1 MVWSDAYGRNENVV
15 ICDYNFI
22 FYAYE
27 SNINDIPLLK
37 NDLTIKIHHFYNR
50 LRGLQNIAK
59 TGLRLFE
66 NAKELDIRQN
76 DVPKD
81 VKVLDGNALGS
92 YFHHFLNEYEQL
104 EVQAFNL
111 GTELLKAIGNGR
123 VVQ

>member
-1 MVWSDAYGRNENVV
+1 V